1 MLRRSHTAVLEK
13 NEVFTENFDT
23 EPYET
28 GWASEAI
35 WFVRI
40 LDAAPG
46 ATLKAHAQISPDGL
60 SWCDKGNPPL
70 EIEGPGLAAL
80 ALRDFGAWLRL
91 RVAVTGEVKVLIYL
105 SLKE

>member
-13 NEVFTENFDT
+13 NEVFTADFET

-35 WFVRI
+35 WFVRV
-40 LDAAPG
+40 LDATAG
-46 ATLKAHAQISPDGL
+46 TAIKAHAQISPDGIF
-60 SWCDKGNPPL
+60 WCDKGDPPL
-70 EIEGPGLAAL
+70 EIKGAGVAPLP
-80 ALRDFGAWLRL
+80 LRNFGAWLRL
-91 RVAVTGEVKVLIYL
+91 RVEVTGEVKVLIYL